1 MLGNKEKL
9 LQLRFLFNKTKFNFT
24 FPKCSIFSEFGWFAF
39 ITTKQRNTGEKNTGN
54 TGGEKVKIKKKPQP
68 EPHDYVFVVKE
79 IALENKKY
87 PIMKADTVT
96 KPKS

>member
-1 MLGNKEKL
+1 M
-9 LQLRFLFNKTKFNFT
+9 
-24 FPKCSIFSEFGWFAF
+24 
-39 ITTKQRNTGEKNTGN
+39 
-54 TGGEKVKIKKKPQP
+54 KIKKKPQP